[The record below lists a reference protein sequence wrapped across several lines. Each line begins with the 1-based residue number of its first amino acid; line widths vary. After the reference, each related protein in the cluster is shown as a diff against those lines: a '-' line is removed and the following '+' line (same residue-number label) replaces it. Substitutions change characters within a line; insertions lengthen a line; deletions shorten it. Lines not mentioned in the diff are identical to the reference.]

1 MVAKQSKTIKWLM
14 HFARQ
19 SLNCSV
25 FQKRKMIIY
34 NVTIRI
40 DLSAH
45 DLWIRWMKEE
55 HVPRVMETGCFTGNK
70 VYRILA
76 EDETEGISYAFQY
89 FAESMS
95 DYFNYKENFA
105 PALQKELLDIFPGKF
120 SAFRT
125 LLKEV

>member
-1 MVAKQSKTIKWLM
+1 MVL
-14 HFARQ
+14 
-19 SLNCSV
+19 
-25 FQKRKMIIY
+25 Y
-34 NVTIRI
+34 NVTVSI
-40 DLSAH
+40 DREIEL
-45 DLWIRWMKEE
+45 DWLDWMRAT
-55 HVPRVMETGCFTGNK
+55 HIPQVMETGCFKDSK

-105 PALQKELLDIFPGKF
+105 AALQKESLDLFPGKYT
-120 SAFRT
+120 AFRT

>member
-1 MVAKQSKTIKWLM
+1 
-14 HFARQ
+14 
-19 SLNCSV
+19 
-25 FQKRKMIIY
+25 MIVY
-34 NVTIRI
+34 NVTVRI
-40 DLSAH
+40 DLNVH

-55 HVPRVMETGCFTGNK
+55 HIPRVMETGCFVDCK

-89 FAESMS
+89 FANSIT

-105 PALQKELLDIFPGKF
+105 TALQKESLDLFPGKY